1 MVHKTLLLTMS
12 ILSAFALSAAETV
25 VDVHSHFTTNGY
37 LGMLDKYNAGMDE
50 LYPVPGWSPKS
61 LGVFMEQSGI
71 GISVLTSTAPQPH
84 FGDPA
89 ESAAVCRAMNR
100 EIAAIAA
107 ASRGRF
113 LWCATLPLPSVPEA
127 IAEAEYALGEL
138 GASGVKL
145 PTNARGLYLGAPEL
159 EPLMAVLD
167 KRKAVVILHPHRPEP
182 FNAKLAEGLPLAM
195 YEYHAETTRAL
206 ARLFAR
212 NVPARYPNIRF
223 VVPHAGAFLPLALP
237 RMKAVHP
244 IVRAKGMA
252 GAIDWEA
259 NMRSLWFDLAGS
271 ATVGNVRRLLEITT
285 ADRILYGSDFPYAPA
300 EALAAN
306 LARFR
311 VELEADP
318 QLRPL
323 AAGIL
328 GENALRLFGAARGN
342 AAVAKPRAGE
352 MLTRIAEIEVFPE
365 FLREYLAFASTV
377 GAESVAKEPGVIC
390 IFPMRRKETPNII
403 RIVEI
408 YRDEDAYRAHLATPH
423 FRKYKEGTLHM
434 IKSLNLVP
442 MDPLDTPNMNR
453 IFRKQQ

>member
-1 MVHKTLLLTMS
+1 MTMDKKALLLAMS
-12 ILSAFALSAAETV
+12 AMAAFALSAAETV
-25 VDVHSHFTTNGY
+25 VDVHSHFTTDGY
-37 LGMLDKYNAGMDE
+37 FGLLDKHKARMDE
-50 LYPVPGWSPKS
+50 LYPVPEWSPNA
-61 LGVFMEQSGI
+61 LRAFMDKAGI
-71 GISVLTSTAPQPH
+71 GISILTSTAPQPY
-84 FGDPA
+84 FGDAA
-89 ESAAVCRAMNR
+89 ESAAVCRSMNR

-127 IAEAEYALGEL
+127 IAEAEYALGKL

-159 EPLMAVLD
+159 DPLMAVLD
-167 KRKAVVILHPHRPEP
+167 RRKAVVILHPHRPEP
-182 FNAKLAEGLPLAM
+182 FNAKLAEDLPLAM

-244 IVRAKGMA
+244 IVRAKGLA
-252 GAIDWEA
+252 DVIDWDA

-271 ATVGNVRRLLEITT
+271 ATAGNVRRLLEITT

-300 EALAAN
+300 KALAAN

-311 VELEADP
+311 AELEADP

-328 GENALRLFGAARGN
+328 GENAMQLFDTSDKN
-342 AAVAKPRAGE
+342 K
-352 MLTRIAEIEVFPE
+352 IN
-365 FLREYLAFASTV
+365 S
-377 GAESVAKEPGVIC
+377 
-390 IFPMRRKETPNII
+390 RRK
-403 RIVEI
+403 
-408 YRDEDAYRAHLATPH
+408 
-423 FRKYKEGTLHM
+423 
-434 IKSLNLVP
+434 
-442 MDPLDTPNMNR
+442 
-453 IFRKQQ
+453 Q